1 MLANIEEGNDLTKSI
16 NRALGVMRFNIQ
28 TGLKKTPFE
37 LHHCRKPSTELINI
51 VRDGKTYLWGWS
63 GICISAPNKPKIPI
77 YVGRDAD
84 WEVTNHMVMAKT
96 KTEEKQAKE
105 ALKSPKEKA
114 SVRYPFEFVE
124 KNNNKN
130 H

>member
-1 MLANIEEGNDLTKSI
+1 M
-16 NRALGVMRFNIQ
+16 
-28 TGLKKTPFE
+28 
-37 LHHCRKPSTELINI
+37 
-51 VRDGKTYLWGWS
+51 
-63 GICISAPNKPKIPI
+63 
-77 YVGRDAD
+77 GRDAD

-124 KNNNKN
+124 KNNNKKSLEGKVQKKTRTAIDGTEN
-130 H
+130 TVKWKLTREK